1 CISLVSPASFKNVQ
15 AKWYPKVEHHCP
27 NTPIFLV
34 GTNLDLTDD
43 KGMIEKLKEKKLS
56 PVIHLQVLA
65 LAKESS
71 TVKYLEGS
79 TLTHQG
85 FKTVFDEAIQLF
97 SARLQSRR
105 ERENVCCC
113 RCVDPRLPCPP
124 RKLCTFCSKMMKPS
138 TQCLASVTD

>member
-1 CISLVSPASFKNVQ
+1 MSPASFENVQ
-15 AKWYPKVEHHCP
+15 AKCYPKVERHCP

-85 FKTVFDEAIQLF
+85 LKTVFDEAIQLL
-97 SARLQSRR
+97 SAQLQSRR

-113 RCVDPRLPCPP
+113 RCLDPRLPCPP
-124 RKLCTFCSKMMKPS
+124 RKLCTFCSKMMKRS
-138 TQCLASVTD
+138 TQCLASAAD